1 MAQGVPRRCGGEGVG
16 TDLGE
21 ARFWRRPGGRSS
33 EGNTFWRRCGEEMN
47 LGSIRE
53 ARSDPQESRSSEE
66 GDEGAP
72 LASGFRGEVG
82 EEL

>member
-1 MAQGVPRRCGGEGVG
+1 
-16 TDLGE
+16 
-21 ARFWRRPGGRSS
+21 
-33 EGNTFWRRCGEEMN
+33 MN

-53 ARSDPQESRSSEE
+53 ARSDPQESRSGEE
-66 GDEGAP
+66 GDDGAP